1 MNSFIDSIC
10 SMIGLD
16 FDLLFGAFKVIN
28 FSNKAIYVEGPFSLM
43 SVKEDEIKLKLKK
56 GVLEI
61 AGKNLSIKD
70 MQKNALAIIGN
81 ITHFEIN

>member
-1 MNSFIDSIC
+1 
-10 SMIGLD
+10 MIGLD

-70 MQKNALAIIGN
+70 MQKNAFTFSLFLADIKN
-81 ITHFEIN
+81 SCPLSFFLRT